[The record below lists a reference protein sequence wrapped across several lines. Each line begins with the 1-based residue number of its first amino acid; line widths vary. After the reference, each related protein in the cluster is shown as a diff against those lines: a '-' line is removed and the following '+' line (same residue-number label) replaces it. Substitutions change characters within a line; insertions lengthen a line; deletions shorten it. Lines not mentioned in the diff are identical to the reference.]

1 MKHIVIFKFK
11 EEAYTREFFQ
21 YTHDSFTEMV
31 KHITGVN
38 GFKLIENIM
47 DRDANGQLMLEVDLE
62 TKEMLEVYLDHPL
75 HVAYANF
82 IKPILIQKI
91 SLDY

>member
-11 EEAYTREFFQ
+11 DGSYTKEFYQ
-21 YTHDSFTEMV
+21 ETDRAFTEMV
-31 KHITGVN
+31 QKITGVN
-38 GFKLIENIM
+38 GFKLTENII

-62 TKEMLEVYLDHPL
+62 TKEMLQVYLDHPL
-75 HVAYANF
+75 HVAYANW